1 MFINKK
7 FLSLSIVTLL
17 VACSNMGSQY
27 VPVVDKKGIDE
38 NKYQQDLA
46 ECQNLSTETE
56 ASGAS
61 GAKKA
66 AGGAGQSAWQVDPGR
81 KQRLVIAEKEPCISC
96 CSVQAVI
103 CPLPTGTCCHQQDV
117 PQCRAKAFGNEAC
130 QRCSQPTCFW
140 LGNQIITNN

>member
-66 AGGAGQSAWQVDPGR
+66 AGGAAVGARLGLVGGGNSTNIAQAAGIGGVIGGASGLYSGNSEKQNIIRRCLSGR
-81 KQRLVIAEKEPCISC
+81 GYKVL
-96 CSVQAVI
+96 
-103 CPLPTGTCCHQQDV
+103 
-117 PQCRAKAFGNEAC
+117 N
-130 QRCSQPTCFW
+130 
-140 LGNQIITNN
+140 

>member
-66 AGGAGQSAWQVDPGR
+66 AGGAAVGALLGLVGGGNSTNIAQAAGIGGFIGGASGLYSGNSEKQNIIRRCLSGR
-81 KQRLVIAEKEPCISC
+81 GYKVL
-96 CSVQAVI
+96 
-103 CPLPTGTCCHQQDV
+103 
-117 PQCRAKAFGNEAC
+117 N
-130 QRCSQPTCFW
+130 
-140 LGNQIITNN
+140 

>member
-66 AGGAGQSAWQVDPGR
+66 AGGAAVGALLGLVGGGNSTNIAQAAGIGGVIGGASGLYSGNSEKQNIIRRCLSGR
-81 KQRLVIAEKEPCISC
+81 GYKVL
-96 CSVQAVI
+96 
-103 CPLPTGTCCHQQDV
+103 
-117 PQCRAKAFGNEAC
+117 N
-130 QRCSQPTCFW
+130 
-140 LGNQIITNN
+140 

>member
-38 NKYQQDLA
+38 NQYQQDLA

-56 ASGAS
+56 ASGAN

-66 AGGAGQSAWQVDPGR
+66 AGGAAVGALLGLVSGGNSTNIAQAAGIGGVIGGASGLYSGNSEKQNIIRRCLSGR
-81 KQRLVIAEKEPCISC
+81 GYKVL
-96 CSVQAVI
+96 
-103 CPLPTGTCCHQQDV
+103 
-117 PQCRAKAFGNEAC
+117 N
-130 QRCSQPTCFW
+130 
-140 LGNQIITNN
+140 